1 DENIEN
7 WQPSLFIVQNTL
19 EPSQTEIISRSTTV
33 SGEMFPSHWY
43 ELRVERPLQDP
54 TTLNEHDTLH
64 LSCKISGL
72 HIDKFTWFKNG
83 ELIAT
88 CTQTPTTDESKT
100 QDNGEYCASYD
111 TLPAHF
117 IALLTVDNVMKDRHE
132 GKYECRAAN
141 IHYRIS
147 SSCNVMIFND
157 KQLKRHHESAE
168 DQQEQIQQKR
178 QHFDVPLSTD
188 HQQFVSYLQPM
199 KSDELGQHQLRRSDQ
214 WMMNVIDSSRNIHQQ
229 LSAQTIPPLNAV
241 TRVLASHPQIIEQ
254 KRSETILPFQLQQQ
268 RELQIVPERIQNQ
281 SLLNLKQRIFPVS
294 SENQEYQMFHT
305 ENESTNLLNQ
315 IRQEKKQEIFPP
327 SQMPGKP
334 ESYFEILQQ
343 HHQMPSHKLTDQERQ
358 LVEQSIEQTIKPSVQ
373 QQQQRQSEIFRAA
386 HMPGEPESYPE
397 LRQEQIHEIFRQ
409 SHMPS
414 KPESYPEIPQQQQQ
428 MSSHK
433 LTGEERQLIEQS
445 TEQTIIPSVQQQP
458 RQSEIF
464 RAAHMPG
471 EPESYPELRQE
482 QTHEIFP
489 SSHMPGK
496 PESYPEIPQQQ
507 QQMSSHK
514 LTDEERQLVEQS
526 IEQTIKPS
534 VQQQQRQSEI
544 FRQSHMPGKP
554 ESYPELRQEQTHEIF
569 RAAHMS
575 DEPESYPELRQPHQQ
590 MSSHK
595 LTDEE
600 RQLVEQSIEQTI
612 KPSVQQQQRQSEI
625 FRAAHMPGEPE
636 SYPELRQEQ
645 THEIF
650 PSSHMPGKPE
660 SYAELRQEQ
669 IHEIFRQSHMP
680 SKPESYPEIPQQQQQ
695 MSSHKLTGEERQL
708 IEQSIEQTIIPSVQ
722 QQPRQSEIFRQ
733 SHMPGE
739 PESYPEERQEQ
750 THQIFAPSHMPGKP
764 ESYPELRQEQT
775 HERFALSHMPGK
787 PETYPELRQQ
797 QMHQIF
803 RAAHMSDEPES
814 YPELRQLHQQMSSH
828 KLTGE
833 ERQLVEQSIEQTIIP
848 SIQQQPRQSQE
859 IVRSSTNERQESASF
874 AETPFSIANPFPD
887 STPLQA
893 QRQRDYPP
901 AQPLQKSLQHVF
913 VPPSSSDRDS
923 SVELEQTLRY
933 HMQQQQPAGQHQQY
947 QTQLID
953 SSSSSAEE
961 QYLKTEDLNFSPVF
975 FQLLQD
981 ILCEEGEPILLS
993 CQAMGGPNCRMTW
1006 YFNEQP
1012 IRQDNLKT
1020 HYNVDTGICL
1030 LKIDNATES
1039 DSGLYRVEID
1049 NGRGIVN
1056 SSCYVTVQRRQLS
1069 AIPDNAP
1076 FEPIF
1081 IVQLDPTYTFTDG
1094 ETLRLQS
1101 VVHGKS
1107 PLEIKWYKNDVHISV
1122 NDRNVQSTQI
1132 YFDQVTGKC
1141 TLTLRDIYPSDSG
1154 HYRCEATNEYGQANT
1169 YSQININLFQ
1179 YEADSE
1185 ISSISYASKDERQL
1199 SSSSSSD
1206 SDEIE
1211 LVNDSRSSSSSRK
1224 VINESRRIVEE
1235 LEKRIKDIYHDDN
1248 YIKVN
1253 LVQTDLVSIISS
1265 SKVLVR
1271 IMANKPTGGGE
1282 TPSDER
1288 IPKFIHID
1296 DDKIEIE
1303 DSVQFGFEH
1312 ELKSI
1317 NVKQGEQ
1324 ARFEAKV
1331 RLLSKTTGVN
1341 KDLLHVE
1348 WRLNDVL
1355 ISSTNPRYRFGSN
1368 RDEWRYWL
1376 DIRQC
1381 EQIDEGVYTI
1391 QIQYEQLID
1400 ESSAYLF
1407 VDSVT
1412 QKEEKLEQAQQS
1424 LTTTDNESSIFE
1436 SNRRDEESTVTTNL
1450 FSSATSAN
1458 ISPSLDRFQPPII
1471 TNPLPRTSHIAENDR
1486 LTFTVE
1492 YFSPSV
1498 QCRCTWLRNGNEEIR
1513 HGIRNTNYSSTLT
1526 IENVT
1531 REYDE
1536 GTYTFNVENV
1546 YGMASS
1552 QTNVTIS
1559 DGTGK
1564 REIEE
1569 QEPYDQSFGNLLA
1582 INKAKEPTLSH
1593 DTSRLQLNIPP
1604 QKRISM
1610 VHQTPIGEKSFE
1622 TEDIHVRLPGET
1634 DEELNITIQTELAP
1648 TPRLSMT
1655 DELITDGSAQLQKI
1669 IDDERLLLKRVSE
1682 FEQEKQD
1689 DTITP
1694 LGDNTKKLKR
1704 ILQPSDDDDRARRQQ
1719 FAKGV
1724 QQSLD
1729 EVNLKAFSTD
1739 ISRSRLSSKEAHHHE
1754 QSEYLDLSDSGRIDE
1769 QNETID
1775 RQISDNALITT
1786 KTKLD
1791 SKLNVVSATTD
1802 ETETKSQALLTNE
1815 NKTVQNQLE
1824 PRDADTHTTE
1834 TSVIQESQSIPL
1846 LTTKLDE
1853 EVQSIP
1859 NKTTVGIQGADKNI
1873 TMETVKQLNEKQQ
1886 QLEQTSNVTS
1896 SQLDQI
1902 TTPTATEQVQPVT
1915 STMTTETIQ
1924 IQPADLIQTQEA
1936 ISTVDDWS
1944 QLTGE
1949 TTSQLVS
1956 GSIDAS
1962 SNIAPPAPLIT
1973 ENVGGASDIVQSLPE
1988 RRASRVSSL
1997 ILTADENFDQIPQQP
2012 TIQRLVVGQK
2022 LDSVKVPHNL
2032 PEEPSSHQVRQV
2044 SQPTLVQ
2051 EPLEDIVSVNIQQR
2065 RIKSLDE
2072 VIHEVQQISDQLQ
2085 QYQGRLVI
2093 QPTIV
2098 GESFDDEVSTNIEQR
2113 RLAIKSLENVIEE
2126 VKKISDE
2133 LKLHKT
2139 RSVIQP
2145 SLVGEDLENE
2155 YSTTVEQIRTKSL
2168 DLVIQKVQNITQELQ
2183 EFRARSITQPMLID
2197 IPFEETLSTQLEQR
2211 VPIKSIDQVI
2221 EQVQQISNELKQ
2233 YQARLVLQPSLVGE
2247 SFDGEFS
2254 TSVEQLRRPLGQTY
2268 DQQENQ
2274 SKQESSSESTTTTQ
2288 QETVSTTEQF
2298 QLENKAHR
2306 PSFIAIPSYG
2316 AEVEFDVLPESIH
2329 QRLIPKKQRLTT
2341 TETMEIESKDQT
2353 ETVTSPP
2360 SSDLILRSR
2369 LSLIQARAPAAETDL
2384 DLVPPSI
2391 HQRIAPNERLAE
2403 KKDIEQ
2409 QQQVKTPDDVF
2420 EELSVAQP
2428 TTEQTFIVS
2437 EDQSQALQKPLAE
2450 IDQQMTKDLQKLQTS
2465 LHSTPTS
2472 VSESMDELISSSIEQ
2487 RILKKSSK
2495 KTEKDE
2501 VIEVS
2506 DEERQ
2511 QDKPK
2516 RPKDLPIEEEA
2527 PKITTESPFL
2537 TPATPET
2544 SETIV
2549 DQILEKAETL
2559 PGDIQKV
2566 VGLEHSTEVSE
2577 QPVVQQFI
2585 PISPEPSMQ
2594 LDDIIQELRSDMMLL
2609 PEKIDNASSVF
2620 QSNIIHEDQIP
2631 QSKVSFVTDAPVE
2644 LHSDT
2649 DLNLENVQ
2657 TSPKIEELLQEI
2669 NQKARAL
2676 DALSQQTEVQDKQ
2689 KQIQIAESALDASKA
2704 LMLEL
2709 EAEEKPIDDPKAKM
2723 QQLESVPSNQIIST
2737 IEETE
2742 KRKETAQNV
2751 VQNLENVLEVLKEKE
2766 VIGKSDTSILHEQ
2779 ALSASSQNVDLKEE
2793 HTPKDVIDNKAVPQL
2808 SQSISK
2814 PTEINL
2820 TKTVTAEQQ
2829 TQQLPAIDRTITE
2842 QQASKED
2849 LPVNSTTTTSDK
2861 ILHDT
2866 LTESVPQKPSE
2877 LVRSVENV
2885 DQSSTKTDIT
2895 SAQEPSLPQP
2905 TSEKQ
2910 KIAQPQTTQQTTSTK
2925 PVQQPDIQKFT
2936 TPELL
2941 STLPQAKPVVHAN
2954 DRSIENL
2961 TMLQSHDIISDN
2973 NLTTTI
2979 PHIQEKPIELM
2990 KSTTEQHIDA
3000 PLPTPAL
3007 IKTAETILEQTKHAH
3022 TNLNQPQTSVPYAIA
3037 DEFTTGTQLPT
3048 EVTLQPDQPKTTTIK
3063 PEMPNLQQQRQQIAT
3078 TTSEKHDV
3086 LKDEQKPTQTVPEAT
3101 KVEEVIS
3108 TSQDAKPAAQQ
3119 NVEEAQKMEGKPE
3132 EPVKKPTAKKD
3143 VPKDEQKPTLPVT
3156 EPTKAEEAKLQ
3167 DIKPLA
3173 QQKVEEVKKVEANS
3187 EETGKKLEA
3196 KPGEAT
3202 KKPTQQ
3208 KDVQKDEQKP
3218 TQPAT
3223 EPAKVEEAKPQDAK
3237 LAAQQKVEEVK
3248 KVEAKPEEA
3257 AKQPTDKKDVLKDEQ
3272 KPTQPVTEAAKAEEA
3287 KPQDVKL
3294 LAQQK
3299 VEEVKK
3305 VEAESEEAAKKVEAK
3320 PEEAAKKP
3328 IEKKDVPKDEQKPTQ
3343 SVTEPTKVEEAKRQ
3357 DAKPVAQQKVE
3368 ELRKVEAKSEE
3379 AEKKVEAKPE
3389 EAVKQPT
3396 DKKNLPKD
3404 KEKPI
3409 QPATEPVKV
3418 EEAKPQ
3424 DVRLPAQQKVEEV
3437 KKVEAKPEEAAKES
3451 IEKKDVP
3458 KDEQKPT
3465 QPTTERAKVEEAKPE
3480 DVKLTATQQKVEEVK
3495 KEEAAQKVEAR
3506 PEEGAKKPS
3515 EKKDVLK
3522 DEQKPAQRT
3531 TEPAKVE
3538 DAKPQD
3544 VKLTAT
3550 QQKVEELKKVEAKSE
3565 EAPEKMEAKPEEAAK
3580 KVEANVEEAKAK
3592 PQDLKPA
3599 AQQKVEEV
3607 NKVEAKPEEAA
3618 KKPTDKKVAHKDEQ
3632 KPTQP
3637 TTEPAKVEEAKA
3649 KPQDVKPAAQEK
3661 VEVKPEEAA
3670 QKPTAKKVAPK
3681 DEQKPTQPATEP
3693 AKVEEAIAKPQDLKP
3708 AAQEKVEEV
3717 KKVEAKPEEA
3727 AKKPTA
3733 KKVAPKDEQKPTQP
3747 ATEPAK

>member
-343 HHQMPSHKLTDQERQ
+343 HHQMPSDKLTDQERQLLEQSIEQTIKPSVQQQQRQSEIFPPSHMPSKPESYPDIPQQQQQMSSHKLTDEERQLVEQSIEQTIKPSVQQQQRQSEIFPPSHMPSKPESYPDIPQQQQQMSSHKLTDEERQ

-409 SHMPS
+409 
-414 KPESYPEIPQQQQQ
+414 
-428 MSSHK
+428 
-433 LTGEERQLIEQS
+433 
-445 TEQTIIPSVQQQP
+445 
-458 RQSEIF
+458 
-464 RAAHMPG
+464 
-471 EPESYPELRQE
+471 
-482 QTHEIFP
+482 
-489 SSHMPGK
+489 SHMPGK

-575 DEPESYPELRQPHQQ
+575 DEPESYPELRQLHQQ

-625 FRAAHMPGEPE
+625 FRQSHMPGEPE

-660 SYAELRQEQ
+660 SYPEIPQQQQQMSSHKLTGEERQLVEQ
-669 IHEIFRQSHMP
+669 STEQTIIPSVQQQPHQSEIFHAAHMP
-680 SKPESYPEIPQQQQQ
+680 GEPESYPEIPQQQQQ

-722 QQPRQSEIFRQ
+722 QQQRQSEIFRQ

-764 ESYPELRQEQT
+764 ESYPELRQ
-775 HERFALSHMPGK
+775 
-787 PETYPELRQQ
+787 
-797 QMHQIF
+797 
-803 RAAHMSDEPES
+803 
-814 YPELRQLHQQMSSH
+814 LHQQMSSH
-828 KLTGE
+828 KLTDE

-1094 ETLRLQS
+1094 ETLRLQC

-1834 TSVIQESQSIPL
+1834 TPVIQESQSIPL

-2274 SKQESSSESTTTTQ
+2274 PKQESSSESTTTTQ

-2391 HQRIAPNERLAE
+2391 DQRIAPNERLAE

-2420 EELSVAQP
+2420 EELLVAQP

-2594 LDDIIQELRSDMMLL
+2594 LDDIIQELRSDMMSL

-2842 QQASKED
+2842 QQVSKED

-2941 STLPQAKPVVHAN
+2941 STLPQAKPVVHAD

-3063 PEMPNLQQQRQQIAT
+3063 PETPNLQQQRQQIAT

-3294 LAQQK
+3294 PAQQK

-3424 DVRLPAQQKVEEV
+3424 DVKLPAQQKVEEV

-3465 QPTTERAKVEEAKPE
+3465 QPTTERVKVEEAKPE
-3480 DVKLTATQQKVEEVK
+3480 
-3495 KEEAAQKVEAR
+3495 
-3506 PEEGAKKPS
+3506 
-3515 EKKDVLK
+3515 
-3522 DEQKPAQRT
+3522 
-3531 TEPAKVE
+3531 
-3538 DAKPQD
+3538 D

-3565 EAPEKMEAKPEEAAK
+3565 EAPEKMEAKQEEAAK

-3618 KKPTDKKVAHKDEQ
+3618 
-3632 KPTQP
+3632 
-3637 TTEPAKVEEAKA
+3637 
-3649 KPQDVKPAAQEK
+3649 
-3661 VEVKPEEAA
+3661 

-3693 AKVEEAIAKPQDLKP
+3693 AKVEEAKAKPQDVKP

-3727 AKKPTA
+3727 AKKPTD
-3733 KKVAPKDEQKPTQP
+3733 KKVAPKDEQ
-3747 ATEPAK
+3747 